1 MFGKNLIAALI
12 LATAAFF
19 LVVPLDS
26 ELLSGLAVFLA
37 LAGGGAALA
46 TIIQKQTELED
57 KLNELTRRLDSSG
70 GDPEQ

>member
-46 TIIQKQTELED
+46 LRRFYRED
-57 KLNELTRRLDSSG
+57 VAEWRC
-70 GDPEQ
+70 

>member
-12 LATAAFF
+12 LAAAAFF
-19 LVVPLDS
+19 LVGALAS
-26 ELLSGLAVFLA
+26 ELLSGLGVFLA

-57 KLNELTRRLDSSG
+57 KLNELARRLDSSG